1 MLEQVAD
8 KTTQGLQTPP
18 PEEEEEE
25 LVPLSQAT
33 PTEDENE
40 GSKESSMK
48 KAGFRVATDEISVSE
63 LARECVISLSAPQK
77 DPQWFREE
85 LRTRGALDHLANMG
99 KGAE

>member
-1 MLEQVAD
+1 VLEQVAD
-8 KTTQGLQTPP
+8 KTSQGLQTPP

-33 PTEDENE
+33 PTEGN
-40 GSKESSMK
+40 GESRK
-48 KAGFRVATDEISVSE
+48 KAGYRVSTDEIVVSE

-99 KGAE
+99 EGAKY